1 MHSSAVMS
9 FRQVLSV
16 IWFPFFLAAA
26 MSLLFVGTLASP
38 HPTGMK
44 IGVEGGAA
52 VVAEIQAELDAAAPG
67 GFKVEPLPGG
77 QAHGAVIADS
87 VAAALTG
94 GEDREILIASATN
107 TARANY
113 LDTILPGDLGLPLRD
128 VAMHAPGDASA
139 TGVFFYALPIAI
151 TGMVSAIVLL
161 QLGMWSFRRKLLTI
175 SVIGVFTALV
185 TYSIAVWQQVIPLT
199 GRSSLILFATFAL
212 VTGIGWTLTGLSRF
226 VKHFLVPIALTWV
239 LILGI
244 PTAGVPT
251 SSDMT
256 PVPLQILHEVMP
268 LSQFVSLV
276 RHLAYGVGGAAQPVL
291 VLACWMVMGV
301 VLIEL
306 AQRHQRM
313 VHTAAPTTEGTVPLT
328 ATT

>member
-1 MHSSAVMS
+1 MHSSAVVS

-38 HPTGMK
+38 YPMDMK
-44 IGVEGGAA
+44 IGVEGDATAA
-52 VVAEIQAELDAAAPG
+52 AEVQAELDAAIPG
-67 GFKVEPLPGG
+67 GFKVEPLTGG
-77 QAHGAVIADS
+77 QAHDAVVTDS
-87 VAAALTG
+87 VAAAVTG
-94 GEDREILIASATN
+94 GENREILIASATN

-113 LDTILPGDLGLPLRD
+113 LDATLPGELGFPLND
-128 VAMHAPGDASA
+128 VVVHAPGDAAA

-161 QLGMWSFRRKLLTI
+161 QLGMWSFRRKLI
-175 SVIGVFTALV
+175 AVSAIGVFTALV
-185 TYSIAVWQQVIPLT
+185 TYAIAVWQQVVPLT
-199 GRSSLILFATFAL
+199 GRSSLILLATFAL
-212 VTGIGWTLTGLSRF
+212 VAGIGWTLTGLSRF

-251 SSDMT
+251 SYDMT
-256 PVPLQILHEVMP
+256 PAPLQTLSEVMP

-276 RHLAYGVGGAAQPVL
+276 RYLAYGVGTVVQPVL
-291 VLACWMVMGV
+291 VLAGWMVVGV
-301 VLIEL
+301 ALIEL

-313 VHTAAPTTEGTVPLT
+313 VSTAVPT
-328 ATT
+328 A